1 MGPLISSFPSYLQ
14 GGSPLAYAIAF
25 LGGILVSFTPC
36 VYPVLPVTVGY
47 IGSRSG
53 GSRRRAFLLSAAY
66 AVGMA
71 LTYAAL
77 GMAAGL
83 SGSVFGET
91 TAHPLAYLV
100 LGNVC
105 ILLSLSLFDVFH
117 LPTPA
122 ILPRAGGPGSAPRG
136 MGGAFVVGLLSGL
149 VVGPCTAPV
158 LGGLLL
164 YVGASGHPVFGATL
178 LFTFALGMG
187 LPVVA
192 LGTFAGLLTNLPKAG
207 GWTVKVQRAFG
218 VLLLLAGE
226 YLLLEAGKRL
236 V

>member
-1 MGPLISSFPSYLQ
+1 MPSLFSTFQSHLQ
-14 GGSPLAYAIAF
+14 AGSPSAYAVAF
-25 LGGILVSFTPC
+25 LGGLLVSFTPC
-36 VYPVLPVTVGY
+36 VYPILPVTVGY
-47 IGSRSG
+47 IGSRGG

-83 SGSVFGET
+83 SGSVFGEAT
-91 TAHPLAYLV
+91 SHPLSYLL

-105 ILLSLSLFDVFH
+105 ILLALSMFDVFR
-117 LPTPA
+117 LPIPA
-122 ILPRAGGPGSAPRG
+122 FLARPGGTGSAPG
-136 MGGAFVVGLLSGL
+136 GAGGAFAVGMLSGL

-192 LGTFAGLLTNLPKAG
+192 LGTFAGLLSRLPKGG

-236 V
+236 I

>member
-1 MGPLISSFPSYLQ
+1 LGAILSSFQSSLQ
-14 GGSPLAYAIAF
+14 AGSPFAYAVAF

-36 VYPVLPVTVGY
+36 VYPILPVTVGY

-53 GSRRRAFLLSAAY
+53 GSRRHAFRLSAAY

-83 SGSVFGET
+83 SGSVFGEA
-91 TAHPLAYLV
+91 TAHPLSYLV

-117 LPTPA
+117 LSTPA
-122 ILPRAGGPGSAPRG
+122 ILSRAGGPGSAPRG
-136 MGGAFVVGLLSGL
+136 MGEALVIGLLSGF

-164 YVGASGHPVFGATL
+164 YVWASGHPVFGATL

-187 LPVVA
+187 VPVVA
-192 LGTFAGLLTNLPKAG
+192 LGTFAGLLANLPKAG
-207 GWTVKVQRAFG
+207 AWTVKVQRAFG